1 MKPSPTPQFSVTAS
15 AIDSPGLAQIQAEAA
30 AAEPDEELSC
40 LQTYWKKLAAF
51 YFTYEFL
58 VLVVLVILLAR
69 AYPPLGAT
77 YLAPQITATWIA
89 VVFIFVLA
97 GLGLKTEE
105 FKKAFKRM
113 YFNIFVQCFNF
124 GVVSSIVFGFSRL
137 LTETNVITKSL
148 ADGMVVCSSLPLTIN
163 MVLVL
168 TKNAGGDE
176 ASAIFNA
183 AFGNLVGVFL
193 SPILILGYLGVTGDV
208 DLLGVFAKLALRV
221 VLPIAFGQL
230 LQKTSKVV
238 VDFVKKYK
246 KYFKK
251 AQMYC
256 LVFIVYTVFCR
267 TFDNGSDASIGDIF
281 LMILF
286 QFILLVGVM
295 SLAWFLL
302 RLFFRDQPMLRVMG
316 LFGCT
321 HKTVAMGVPLIN
333 AIYEND
339 PNVGLYTLPL
349 LIWHPMQL
357 VIGTF
362 LVPRLSKWVEG
373 EKERLGIKD
382 EVDDDDEPDEEKP
395 SEMPQVIED
404 EEEEEDEQATSESD
418 TPKEQE

>member
-1 MKPSPTPQFSVTAS
+1 MLAPS
-15 AIDSPGLAQIQAEAA
+15 AA
-30 AAEPDEELSC
+30 DQQEEEVEDEEEISC
-40 LQTYWKKLAAF
+40 LTKYWRKAVAF
-51 YFTYEFL
+51 YFENEFL
-58 VLVVLVILLAR
+58 CLVVVAILLAR
-69 AYPPLGAT
+69 AYPRLGAT
-77 YLAPQITATWIA
+77 YLAPQVTATWIA

-97 GLGLKTEE
+97 GLGLKTAE
-105 FKKAFKRM
+105 FAKAFKRI
-113 YFNIFVQCFNF
+113 YFNAFVQCFNF

-137 LTETNVITKSL
+137 LIETSIITQSL
-148 ADGMVVCSSLPLTIN
+148 ADGMVICSSLPLTIN

-168 TKNAGGDE
+168 TKSAGGDE

-193 SPILILGYLGVTGDV
+193 SPVLILGYLGVTGDV
-208 DLLGVFAKLALRV
+208 DLATVFTKLALRV
-221 VLPIAFGQL
+221 VIPIAIGQI
-230 LQKTSKVV
+230 LQKFSKVA

-246 KYFKK
+246 KYFSK

-267 TFDNGSDASIGDIF
+267 TFENGSDSGIGDIF

-286 QFILLVGVM
+286 QFILLTIVM
-295 SLAWFLL
+295 TLAWFSL
-302 RLFFRDQPMLRVMG
+302 RLFFRDEPTLRVMG

-357 VIGTF
+357 VLGSL
-362 LVPRLSKWVEG
+362 LVPRLLKWVKV
-373 EKERLGIKD
+373 EKERLGI
-382 EVDDDDEPDEEKP
+382 VDDVEEEGESKEDAPLEQGDEEQP
-395 SEMPQVIED
+395 SEPPTETELEVQ
-404 EEEEEDEQATSESD
+404 
-418 TPKEQE
+418 QEKK